1 MKTHVIGLSFSV
13 AGLLLLVGSAQGA
26 PTPAQKCQ
34 SGKNI
39 AAGKYADCRQKA
51 EAKFALS
58 LDGVKRAQD
67 LTRCQTKLQATWTK
81 LEATAIAQGGS
92 CPSSGDV
99 TPVQSALDLQSGTLA
114 ISLAGAG
121 DPAPPPA
128 QRLKTG
134 QTGCWQGTIPFAQIP
149 CPGTGQDGE
158 FQRGVT
164 RSYRDPGFG
173 TVEDVRT
180 GLVWEKLSWDGS
192 IHDYNLAYTW
202 DGAAA
207 KIAALNT
214 AQFAGYTD
222 WRLPNRAELE
232 SLLSAAYVGPA
243 VEPSFNVSCGAG
255 CTVLTCSC
263 TQSSDY
269 WTSTTVAPI
278 PGLAWQVDFA
288 FGFVRTEAKPESRH
302 VRAVRG
308 DW

>member
-1 MKTHVIGLSFSV
+1 MTQAIALALPL
-13 AGLLLLVGSAQGA
+13 AGFLWLAGTAHAA

-34 SGKNI
+34 SGKNV

-134 QTGCWQGTIPFAQIP
+134 QTGCWQGTIPFAPIA
-149 CPGTGQDGE
+149 CSGTGQDGE
-158 FQRGVT
+158 LQRGVA
-164 RSYRDPGFG
+164 RSYRDPGVG

-192 IHDYNLAYTW
+192 IHDYNLVYTW
-202 DGAAA
+202 DTAAA

-222 WRLPNRAELE
+222 WRLPNRSELE
-232 SLLSAAYVGPA
+232 SLVSQAYVGPA

-263 TQSSDY
+263 TQSTDY
-269 WTSTTVAPI
+269 WTSTTVAAI

-308 DW
+308 GW